1 MCIIMREEFLTDVSD
16 YADRLEPFMHQ
27 LAEQGAWTREERTV
41 VPNYWCP
48 STAATA
54 LDKPGV
60 VFVYRVN
67 QSGAPT
73 VTSNQFTK

>member
-1 MCIIMREEFLTDVSD
+1 MCIIMREEFLTYVAE
-16 YADRLEPFMHQ
+16 YVDRLEPFMQQ
-27 LAEQGAWTREERTV
+27 LADQGAWTREERTV

-48 STAATA
+48 SITATA

-60 VFVYRVN
+60 LFVYRVK